1 VHGDENGIGVPFA
14 RVHRKRTKVNLN
26 VDYVMTGLLGKK
38 IGMTSI
44 FDETG
49 QVIPC
54 TVIEAGPCFVT
65 QIKTVER
72 DGYEAVQLGF
82 GETRERLVNRP
93 AVGHFKKAS
102 TKPLRLVREF
112 RANGISEVQPGQ
124 EIKVQNV
131 FSKGDVVS
139 IIGTS
144 KGRGFQ
150 GVVKRHHFGGGART
164 HGQSDRERAPGSVGS
179 SSYPSRVFKGMRM
192 AGRMGG
198 EQVTVRNLR
207 VVGVIADS
215 NLLLVKGSVPG
226 AVNGYLEI
234 RKNKAQ

>member
-1 VHGDENGIGVPFA
+1 
-14 RVHRKRTKVNLN
+14 
-26 VDYVMTGLLGKK
+26 MTGLLGKK

-65 QIKTVER
+65 QVKTKER
-72 DGYEAVQLGF
+72 DGYEAVQIGF
-82 GETRERLVNRP
+82 HSQKERRV
-93 AVGHFKKAS
+93 
-102 TKPLRLVREF
+102 TKPLAGHYAKATVKPLRIVREF
-112 RANGISEVQPGQ
+112 RGNGVSDLQPGQ
-124 EIKVQNV
+124 EVKVENV
-131 FSKGDVVS
+131 FSTGDTVS

-150 GVVKRHHFGGGART
+150 GVVKRHHFGGGFRT
-164 HGQSDRERAPGSVGS
+164 HGQSDRERAPGSIGS
-179 SSYPSRVFKGMRM
+179 SSYPSRVFKGTRM

-198 EQVTVRNLR
+198 ERVTVRNLK

-226 AVNGYLEI
+226 AANGFLEI
-234 RKNKAQ
+234 HKKPVH

>member
-1 VHGDENGIGVPFA
+1 MRQYARFSTGALGDVFLMEE
-14 RVHRKRTKVNLN
+14 
-26 VDYVMTGLLGKK
+26 VMTGLLGKK

-44 FDETG
+44 FDESG

-65 QIKTVER
+65 QIKTAER

-82 GETRERLVNRP
+82 DRKSERTVNRP
-93 AVGHFKKAS
+93 VKGHFAKANV
-102 TKPLRLVREF
+102 KPTRIIREF
-112 RANGISEVQPGQ
+112 RGNGVSEFQPGQ
-124 EIKVQNV
+124 EIKVDKV
-131 FSKGDVVS
+131 FSKGDTVS
-139 IIGTS
+139 IVGTS

-150 GVVKRHHFGGGART
+150 GVVKRHHFGGGFRT
-164 HGQSDRERAPGSVGS
+164 HGQSDRERAPGSIGS

-198 EQVTVRNLR
+198 EQVTVKNLK

-226 AVNGYLEI
+226 AINGYLEI
-234 RKNKAQ
+234 HKNSAA

>member
-1 VHGDENGIGVPFA
+1 MDE
-14 RVHRKRTKVNLN
+14 
-26 VDYVMTGLLGKK
+26 VMTGLLGKK

-44 FDETG
+44 FDDSG

-65 QIKTVER
+65 QVKTAER

-82 GETRERLVNRP
+82 DRKSERTVTQPLR
-93 AVGHFKKAS
+93 GHFAKANV
-102 TKPLRLVREF
+102 KPTRIVREF
-112 RANGISEVQPGQ
+112 RGNGVSEFQPGQ
-124 EIKVQNV
+124 EIKVDKV
-131 FSKGDVVS
+131 FAKGDTVS

-150 GVVKRHHFGGGART
+150 GVVKRHHFGGGFRT
-164 HGQSDRERAPGSVGS
+164 HGQSDRERAPGSIGS
-179 SSYPSRVFKGMRM
+179 SSHPSRVFKGMRM

-198 EQVTVRNLR
+198 GQVTVKNLK

-226 AVNGYLEI
+226 AINGYLEI
-234 RKNKAQ
+234 HKNSAA

>member
-1 VHGDENGIGVPFA
+1 MDDG
-14 RVHRKRTKVNLN
+14 
-26 VDYVMTGLLGKK
+26 MTGLLGKK

-65 QIKTVER
+65 QVKTKDR
-72 DGYEAVQLGF
+72 DGYTSVQLGF
-82 GETRERLVNRP
+82 EEKKERLVGRP
-93 AVGHFKKAS
+93 LQGHFKKAG
-102 TKPLRLVREF
+102 TKGLRFVREF
-112 RANGISEVQPGQ
+112 RMDGGAEFQPGQ
-124 EIKVQNV
+124 ELRVDSV
-131 FSKGDVVS
+131 FTKGDMVAVV
-139 IIGTS
+139 GTS

-150 GVVKRHHFGGGART
+150 GVVKRHHFGGGFRT
-164 HGQSDRERAPGSVGS
+164 HGQSDRERVPGSIGS

-198 EQVTVRNLR
+198 TRITVRNLK

-215 NLLLVKGSVPG
+215 NILLVKGSIPG
-226 AVNGYLEI
+226 AVNGFVEI
-234 RKNKAQ
+234 HKLKAQ